1 MQMFTVERMQA
12 SETVHAENQDFI
24 DSPVYRVNFW
34 EQASPPR
41 GWMLDAFVLSDVEDL
56 TQVHQWIGE
65 NARGRR
71 FELFV
76 ESENEPVKPFAS
88 PRQSGLIRLLGTDP
102 NAGESV
108 YITASSPM

>member
-1 MQMFTVERMQA
+1 MHA
-12 SETVHAENQDFI
+12 SETLHAENHEFI
-24 DSPVYRVNFW
+24 DSPLYRVNFW

-56 TQVHQWIGE
+56 TQVQQWIEE

-76 ESENEPVKPFAS
+76 EMQHEPVGPFES
-88 PRQSGLIRLLGTDP
+88 PRKSGLIRLLGSNP
-102 NAGESV
+102 NAGETV
-108 YITASSPM
+108 HVASFIPA

>member
-1 MQMFTVERMQA
+1 MEHMQA
-12 SETVHAENQDFI
+12 SETVHAENHDFI
-24 DSPVYRVNFW
+24 DSPFYRVNFW

-56 TQVHQWIGE
+56 TQVQQWIEE

-76 ESENEPVKPFAS
+76 ETQDEPVNPFSS
-88 PRQSGLIRLLGTDP
+88 PRKSGLIRLLGSNP

-108 YITASSPM
+108 HFATFVPIQ

>member
-1 MQMFTVERMQA
+1 MPTVERMQA

-24 DSPVYRVNFW
+24 DSPFYRVNFW
-34 EQASPPR
+34 EQASPAA

-56 TQVHQWIGE
+56 TQVHQWIEE
-65 NARGRR
+65 NAHGRR

-76 ESENEPVKPFAS
+76 EIEYEPVKPFAS
-88 PRQSGLIRLLGTDP
+88 PRKSGLVRLLESNP

-108 YITASSPM
+108 YITALAPS

>member
-1 MQMFTVERMQA
+1 MPTVESMQA
-12 SETVHAENQDFI
+12 SETVHAENHDFV
-24 DSPVYRVNFW
+24 DSPFYRVNFW

-56 TQVHQWIGE
+56 TQVHQWIEE

-76 ESENEPVKPFAS
+76 EMQHEPVQPFAS
-88 PRQSGLIRLLGTDP
+88 PRKSGLIRLLGSNP
-102 NAGESV
+102 NAGEPV
-108 YITASSPM
+108 YISAFAPR